1 MSCCVAQDG
10 ANIGFSNQ
18 RVDKGGKLQWSQI
31 ERVVEHFFREG
42 LTHPIPPQPKVKP
55 LIILHERHFYNERQ
69 LPRYDAE
76 IIQRWRNAGIL
87 YTTPKQMNDDWFW
100 LYAGVLSTTGNSSS
114 IIISNDQMRDHHFQL
129 LSMKHFLKWRERHW
143 VNFEFFDRDR
153 NTRPTF
159 DFPTAFSI
167 RMQPLD
173 GHWFFPVSSMH
184 RLLRYVLCKEAGGR
198 PAATPC
204 CHILMA

>member
-1 MSCCVAQDG
+1 
-10 ANIGFSNQ
+10 
-18 RVDKGGKLQWSQI
+18 
-31 ERVVEHFFREG
+31 
-42 LTHPIPPQPKVKP
+42 
-55 LIILHERHFYNERQ
+55 
-69 LPRYDAE
+69 
-76 IIQRWRNAGIL
+76 
-87 YTTPKQMNDDWFW
+87 MNDDWFW
-100 LYAGVLSTTGNSSS
+100 LYAGVLSTTSNSSS

-184 RLLRYVLCKEAGGR
+184 RLLRYVLCKEGGGR